1 MASPFNHIRGPL
13 RRAND
18 DIHGPMRA
26 RRPHALLRP
35 ASLLL
40 VAPLALPIFT
50 ACGGGGASFPDR
62 NEVSAAQALW
72 CASLAK
78 GHGGESWDQLAACK
92 GAYPAGSAPYLKL
105 MSKCFDARRETMG
118 DKAYDDAQIATDCR
132 DDVGFKMP
140 ADDNSGSGVI
150 DARCRWTER
159 CAKVAPAECQAAFA
173 KLEGAQRV
181 QLTTIYN
188 SGARQAIADCL
199 DGAACQSD
207 EDAAKEACYKA
218 STEKLLWFPH

>member
-1 MASPFNHIRGPL
+1 M
-13 RRAND
+13 
-18 DIHGPMRA
+18 
-26 RRPHALLRP
+26 
-35 ASLLL
+35 
-40 VAPLALPIFT
+40 
-50 ACGGGGASFPDR
+50 
-62 NEVSAAQALW
+62 W
-72 CASLAK
+72 CQSLAK
-78 GHGGESWDQLAACK
+78 GHGGESWDGLAACK

-105 MSKCFDARRETMG
+105 MSKCFDARRESMG
-118 DKAYDDAQIATDCR
+118 DKPYDDGQIATDCR

-140 ADDNSGSGVI
+140 ADDTAGSALI

-159 CAKVAPAECQAAFA
+159 CAKVPPAECKAAFA

-199 DGAACQSD
+199 DSAPCQSD